1 MGRLYR
7 CLRAVVRAVT
17 PRMTTTWEEPFSGN
31 PSVFVCNH
39 VGAFGP
45 IDMVVKFPL
54 RDEVRVWCNEGIMN
68 RKTCPA
74 YVRQDY
80 WWKPG
85 CRLEPLYNAT
95 LPYIAAAVLPPHW
108 NRWALA
114 ISSGTSPTSFPAVNS
129 SVFPSRGHWQA
140 VRLSFWPTSPPV
152 HWTATPAVRY

>member
-54 RDEVRVWCNEGIMN
+54 RDEVRVWCNEGD
-68 RKTCPA
+68 RKST
-74 YVRQDY
+74 
-80 WWKPG
+80 
-85 CRLEPLYNAT
+85 RL
-95 LPYIAAAVLPPHW
+95 
-108 NRWALA
+108 
-114 ISSGTSPTSFPAVNS
+114 NS
-129 SVFPSRGHWQA
+129 SHSSQSRMPSSA
-140 VRLSFWPTSPPV
+140 
-152 HWTATPAVRY
+152 